1 MRRFIAL
8 AAAAVLAAGLL
19 AGCGGGITGSSIKRP
34 QVESEELQFQTPAEG
49 DPIAIFNT
57 SAGEVRAVLYP
68 DVAPMAVENFTRLAQ
83 EGYYDGT
90 SFHRIVFGFV
100 VQGGDA
106 SGTGTT
112 GSTIWNNNPY
122 PKEISDQLHHYSGA
136 LCAAFSPD
144 EDVSGLSQFYFV
156 QSLPEKLDDSLRTQM
171 EEAGV
176 RTEVIEAYDAAGGLP
191 YLDYTDT
198 VFGQVYEGMDVVDTL
213 AQSEVDENGKPVEDV
228 LLNSVTISTYGA
240 ADPALASGSG
250 EASSSASQ
258 TSSAAQS
265 TAESTSQSTS
275 QAE

>member
-68 DVAPMAVENFTRLAQ
+68 DVVPMAVENFTRLAQ

-90 SFHRIVFGFV
+90 SFHRIVSGFV

-240 ADPALASGSG
+240 ADPAPASGSG
-250 EASSSASQ
+250 ETSSSASQ
-258 TSSAAQS
+258 ASSAAQS

>member
-8 AAAAVLAAGLL
+8 AAAALLAAGLL
-19 AGCGGGITGSSIKRP
+19 TGCGDGAAGSSIKRP
-34 QVESEELQFQTPAEG
+34 QVESEELQFQAPAEG

-83 EGYYDGT
+83 EGYYNGT
-90 SFHRIVFGFV
+90 SFHRIVSGFV

-106 SGTGTT
+106 SGSGTT

-144 EDVSGLSQFYFV
+144 ESVSGLSQFYFV
-156 QSLPEKLDDSLRTQM
+156 QAHPGITDEQKTQLA
-171 EEAGV
+171 EAGY
-176 RTEVIEAYDAAGGLP
+176 RQEVIDAYAAAGGTP

-198 VFGQVYEGMDVVDTL
+198 VFGQIYEGMKVVDEI
-213 AQSEVDENGKPVEDV
+213 ASVAVDENNRPTEDV
-228 LLNSVTISTYGA
+228 ILNSVTIETY
-240 ADPALASGSG
+240 
-250 EASSSASQ
+250 
-258 TSSAAQS
+258 
-265 TAESTSQSTS
+265 TAG
-275 QAE
+275 

>member
-240 ADPALASGSG
+240 ADPAPASGSG
-250 EASSSASQ
+250 ETSSSASQ
-258 TSSAAQS
+258 ASSAAQS

>member
-1 MRRFIAL
+1 MRRIIAL
-8 AAAAVLAAGLL
+8 AAAVLLTTGLMT
-19 AGCGGGITGSSIKRP
+19 GCGGATLGSSIKRP
-34 QVESEELQFQTPAEG
+34 QVESDELQFQAPAEG

-83 EGYYDGT
+83 EGYYNGT
-90 SFHRIVFGFV
+90 SFHRIISGFV

-106 SGTGTT
+106 SGSGTT
-112 GSTIWNNNPY
+112 GSSIWNNNPY

-144 EDVSGLSQFYFV
+144 ESVSGLSQFYFV

-171 EEAGV
+171 EQAGV
-176 RTEVIEAYDAAGGLP
+176 RTEVIDAYDAAGGLP

-213 AQSEVDENGKPVEDV
+213 AQSEVDENGKPLEDV

-240 ADPALASGSG
+240 PDPAVSSSESAPTVDSAASANSSVS
-250 EASSSASQ
+250 SSSAS
-258 TSSAAQS
+258 SA
-265 TAESTSQSTS
+265 SQP
-275 QAE
+275 E

>member
-68 DVAPMAVENFTRLAQ
+68 DVVPMAVENFTRLAQ

-90 SFHRIVFGFV
+90 SFHRIVSGFV

-240 ADPALASGSG
+240 ADPAPASGSG

-258 TSSAAQS
+258 ASSAAQS

>member
-8 AAAAVLAAGLL
+8 AAAALLATGLL
-19 AGCGGGITGSSIKRP
+19 TGCGGGAAGSSIKRP
-34 QVESEELQFQTPAEG
+34 QVESEELQFQAPAEG

-83 EGYYDGT
+83 EGYYNGT
-90 SFHRIVFGFV
+90 SFHRIVSGFV

-106 SGTGTT
+106 SGSGTT

-144 EDVSGLSQFYFV
+144 ESVSGLSQFYFV

-198 VFGQVYEGMDVVDTL
+198 VFGQIYEGMDVVDTL
-213 AQSEVDENGKPVEDV
+213 AQSEVDENGKPLEDV

-240 ADPALASGSG
+240 ADPAPASGSDG
-250 EASSSASQ
+250 ASASSQA
-258 TSSAAQS
+258 SSAAQS
-265 TAESTSQSTS
+265 APQSASQSTS
-275 QAE
+275 QTE

>member
-8 AAAAVLAAGLL
+8 AAAVVLAAGLL
-19 AGCGGGITGSSIKRP
+19 TGCGGGVVGSSIKRP

-68 DVAPMAVENFTRLAQ
+68 DQAPMAVENFTRLAQ
-83 EGYYDGT
+83 EGYYNGT
-90 SFHRIVFGFV
+90 SFHRIVSGFV

-106 SGTGTT
+106 SGSGTT

-144 EDVSGLSQFYFV
+144 ENVSGLSQFYFV

-198 VFGQVYEGMDVVDTL
+198 VFGQIYEGMDVVDTL

-240 ADPALASGSG
+240 ADPAPASGSEG
-250 EASSSASQ
+250 ASSSASQ

-265 TAESTSQSTS
+265 TSQT
-275 QAE
+275 E

>member
-240 ADPALASGSG
+240 ADPDPASSSG
-250 EASSSASQ
+250 ETSSSASQ
-258 TSSAAQS
+258 ASSAAQS

>member
-8 AAAAVLAAGLL
+8 AAAALLAAGLL
-19 AGCGGGITGSSIKRP
+19 AGCGGNPIVGGIKRP
-34 QVESEELQFQTPAEG
+34 QVESEELQFQAPAEG

-68 DVAPMAVENFTRLAQ
+68 DVAPMAVENFTRLAR

-90 SFHRIVFGFV
+90 SFHRIVSGFV

-106 SGTGTT
+106 SGSGTT

-122 PKEISDQLHHYSGA
+122 PKEISDRLHHYSGA

-198 VFGQVYEGMDVVDTL
+198 VFGQVYEGMDVVDAL
-213 AQSEVDENGKPVEDV
+213 AQTEVDENGKPLEDV
-228 LLNSVTISTYGA
+228 LLNSVTISSYGA
-240 ADPALASGSG
+240 ADPAPASGSEG
-250 EASSSASQ
+250 ASSAASSSAA
-258 TSSAAQS
+258 SSDAAQS
-265 TAESTSQSTS
+265 ASQT
-275 QAE
+275 E

>member
-34 QVESEELQFQTPAEG
+34 QVESEELQFQTPTEG

-156 QSLPEKLDDSLRTQM
+156 QSLPEKLGDSLRTQM

-240 ADPALASGSG
+240 ADPAPASGSG
-250 EASSSASQ
+250 ETSSSASQ
-258 TSSAAQS
+258 ASSAAQS

>member
-19 AGCGGGITGSSIKRP
+19 TGCGGGITGSSIKRP
-34 QVESEELQFQTPAEG
+34 KVESEELQFQAPAEG

-57 SAGEVRAVLYP
+57 GAGEVRAVLYP
-68 DVAPMAVENFTRLAQ
+68 DQAPMAVENFTRLAQ
-83 EGYYDGT
+83 EGYYNGT
-90 SFHRIVFGFV
+90 SFHRIVSGFV

-106 SGTGTT
+106 SGSGTT

-144 EDVSGLSQFYFV
+144 ENVSGLSQFYFV
-156 QSLPEKLDDSLRTQM
+156 QSLPEKLDGSLRTQM
-171 EEAGV
+171 EEADV

-240 ADPALASGSG
+240 ADPASASGSDG
-250 EASSSASQ
+250 SDASSQAQS
-258 TSSAAQS
+258 SSAAQS
-265 TAESTSQSTS
+265 ASQSAS

>member
-90 SFHRIVFGFV
+90 SFHRIVSGFV

-240 ADPALASGSG
+240 ADPAPASGSV

-258 TSSAAQS
+258 ASSAAQS

>member
-19 AGCGGGITGSSIKRP
+19 AGCGGITGSSIKRP

-90 SFHRIVFGFV
+90 SFHRIVSGFV

-250 EASSSASQ
+250 ETSSSASQ
-258 TSSAAQS
+258 ASSAAQS

>member
-8 AAAAVLAAGLL
+8 AAAAMLAAGLL

-90 SFHRIVFGFV
+90 SFHRIVSGFV

-213 AQSEVDENGKPVEDV
+213 AQSEVDENGKPLEDV

-240 ADPALASGSG
+240 ADPAPTSSSG
-250 EASSSASQ
+250 ETSSSASQ
-258 TSSAAQS
+258 ASSAAQS

>member
-90 SFHRIVFGFV
+90 SFHRIVSGFV

-250 EASSSASQ
+250 ETSSSASQ
-258 TSSAAQS
+258 ASSAAQS